1 MMKKVI
7 NKMDKNKKLT
17 DNKVLENEILK
28 LT

>member
-1 MMKKVI
+1 MKKVI

-17 DNKVLENEILK
+17 DDNKVLENEILR